1 MQRGPLLLLPAAH
14 HLRRGCVWMRLARA
28 GMAADKAAHE
38 KACVIAVCQRMMA
51 PLQAKNQQLQSQNQQ
66 LQMESQQ
73 LQARV
78 AALEPLQERGEA
90 NTLSALLA
98 SDLRR
103 RSRSGRPRAV

>member
-1 MQRGPLLLLPAAH
+1 
-14 HLRRGCVWMRLARA
+14 MRLARA

-38 KACVIAVCQRMMA
+38 MACVIAVCQRMMA

-103 RSRSGRPRAV
+103 RSRSGRPRAVRYR